1 MSETLLPLKEALWAA
16 SITKEQL
23 AELPAAHFDRSVVL
37 VDSEEG
43 ARRAAEI
50 LTQETKLGFDT
61 ETRPSFRRGQSFN
74 VALLQLSTHSVC
86 FLIRLN
92 KIGLTPEI
100 KSILED
106 ENIRKIG
113 VSIHDDFHNL
123 HKIYSLEPKGFI
135 DLQGFVKNYN
145 IADNS
150 LSRIYAILFGQ
161 RISKGQRLTNWEAS
175 HLTLHQQ
182 EYAALDALACIKIY
196 DHLTTVGFSAVDS
209 PYYRD
214 INATP
219 APAPKEEPK
228 KAQEASDTDATAE
241 QATENKSTPSKR
253 KNET

>member
-50 LTQETKLGFDT
+50 LRQETELGFDT

-123 HKIYSLEPKGFI
+123 HKIYSLEPRGFV

-175 HLTLHQQ
+175 HLTPHQQ

-196 DHLTTVGFSAVDS
+196 DHLTTKGFSAVDS

-219 APAPKEEPK
+219 TPATQVEQTQP
-228 KAQEASDTDATAE
+228 QEASETVISDAPAKEKKT
-241 QATENKSTPSKR
+241 TRSK
-253 KNET
+253 KKK

>member
-43 ARRAAEI
+43 ARLAADI
-50 LTQETKLGFDT
+50 LRKETELGFDT

-123 HKIYSLEPKGFI
+123 HKIYSLEPRGFI

-161 RISKGQRLTNWEAS
+161 RISKGQRHTNWEAS
-175 HLTLHQQ
+175 HLTPHQQ

-196 DHLTTVGFSAVDS
+196 DHLTTNGFSAVDS

-219 APAPKEEPK
+219 APATQVEQTKPL
-228 KAQEASDTDATAE
+228 EASDTETSDTQDKE
-241 QATENKSTPSKR
+241 KKTTRSK
-253 KNET
+253 KK